1 MHNNL
6 LAQKTQENIRL
17 ILKVNVIEQK
27 MQTLT
32 QIDWDNYRLQGD
44 KIADEIV
51 AKTQELNQ
59 WEHLRKVITIQWGDN
74 QSLPTDLPD
83 FIRNY
88 FTENAVLPPNSDS
101 KKIAKGQEFFQKNAE
116 DCLSLLGTMSL
127 PYCYAA
133 ADGAQVLY
141 FSERMRNDAQ
151 KRLLETARFV
161 FEVNQKDSLKEEGLA
176 FITILKVRL
185 LHATIRFHV
194 KNHKDW
200 NMKWGLPINQEDLM
214 GTNIAFSSIILRGLR
229 KLGKKYTNQD
239 AENYLHLCYVVGQL
253 LGIDKKILPQTMKEA
268 VFLSQNTE
276 MRHFKSSHEGNVLMQ
291 TLLSHFEEILPPVV
305 PDGYI
310 HSYMRFLLGDRVC
323 DLLGIPAAN
332 WTKHI
337 VNTLPIIT
345 TMKASFGKSPHAVR
359 SYWEARNLIAQQ
371 K

>member
-1 MHNNL
+1 
-6 LAQKTQENIRL
+6 
-17 ILKVNVIEQK
+17 

-32 QIDWDNYRLQGD
+32 QTDWDTYRLKGD
-44 KIADEIV
+44 EIADKV
-51 AKTQELNQ
+51 VQKTQQLNQ
-59 WEHLRKVITIQWGDN
+59 WEELRKVITIQWGDN
-74 QSLPTDLPD
+74 QKLSEDLPD
-83 FIRNY
+83 YMKNY
-88 FTENAVLPPNSDS
+88 FSEHAVLPSGSDL

-161 FEVNQKDSLKEEGLA
+161 FEVNQTDSLKQNGLA

-185 LHATIRFHV
+185 LHATIRFHL
-194 KNHKDW
+194 KNHEDW
-200 NMKWGLPINQEDLM
+200 DIKWGLPINQEDLM
-214 GTNIAFSSIILRGLR
+214 GTNIAFSFIVLRGLR
-229 KLGKKYTNQD
+229 KLGKKFSNQE
-239 AENYLHLCYVVGQL
+239 ANSYLHLWYVVGQL

-276 MRHFKSSHEGNVLMQ
+276 MRHFKSSHEGNVLTR
-291 TLLSHFEEILPPVV
+291 TLLSHFDDILPPIV
-305 PDGYI
+305 PRSYI
-310 HSYMRFLLGDRVC
+310 HSYMRFLLGDKIC
-323 DLLGIPAAN
+323 DMLGVPAAN
-332 WTKHI
+332 WTKYMVEAMPVI
-337 VNTLPIIT
+337 Q
-345 TMKASFGKSPHAVR
+345 TMKASFGKSPRAVR

>member
-1 MHNNL
+1 
-6 LAQKTQENIRL
+6 
-17 ILKVNVIEQK
+17 

-44 KIADEIV
+44 KIADEIIQ
-51 AKTQELNQ
+51 KTQEQNE

-88 FTENAVLPPNSDS
+88 FIENAVLPPHSDP

-116 DCLSLLGTMSL
+116 DCLGLLGTMSL

-161 FEVNQKDSLKEEGLA
+161 FEVNQTDSLKEGGLA
-176 FITILKVRL
+176 FTTILKVRL

-200 NMKWGLPINQEDLM
+200 DMKWGLPINQEDLM
-214 GTNIAFSSIILRGLR
+214 GTNIAFSSIVLRGLR
-229 KLGKKYTNQD
+229 KLGKKFTNED
-239 AENYLHLCYVVGQL
+239 AENYLHLWLVIGQL

-268 VFLSQNTE
+268 VFLAQNTE
-276 MRHFKSSHEGNVLMQ
+276 MRHFKSSHEGNVLTQ
-291 TLLSHFEEILPPVV
+291 TLLSHFDAILPSVV
-305 PDGYI
+305 PKGYI

-323 DLLGIPAAN
+323 DILGVPAAD
-332 WTKHI
+332 WTKYL
-337 VNTLPIIT
+337 VQTMPIIQA
-345 TMKASFGKSPHAVR
+345 MKASFGQSPHAVR
-359 SYWEARNLIAQQ
+359 SYWEARNMIAKQ

>member
-1 MHNNL
+1 
-6 LAQKTQENIRL
+6 
-17 ILKVNVIEQK
+17 

-44 KIADEIV
+44 EIADQIV
-51 AKTQELNQ
+51 QKTQELNE
-59 WEHLRKVITIQWGDN
+59 WESLREVITIQWGDN
-74 QSLPTDLPD
+74 QTLPDDLPK

-88 FTENAVLPPNSDS
+88 FTENAVLPSNSDLE
-101 KKIAKGQEFFQKNAE
+101 KIAKGQVFFQKNAE

-141 FSERMRNDAQ
+141 FSERMRNDSQ

-161 FEVNQKDSLKEEGLA
+161 FEINQTDSLKPNGLA
-176 FITILKVRL
+176 FTTILKVRL
-185 LHATIRFHV
+185 LHATIRFHL

-214 GTNIAFSSIILRGLR
+214 GTNIAFSSIVLRGLR
-229 KLGKKYTNQD
+229 KLGKKFNNQD
-239 AENYLHLCYVVGQL
+239 AENYLYLWFVVGQL

-276 MRHFKSSHEGNVLMQ
+276 MRHFKSSHEGNVL
-291 TLLSHFEEILPPVV
+291 TEALLSHYDDILPSLV
-305 PDGYI
+305 PKGYI

-323 DLLGIPAAN
+323 DLLGVPAAN
-332 WTKHI
+332 WTKYI
-337 VNTLPIIT
+337 VQTMPLIEA
-345 TMKASFGKSPHAVR
+345 MKASFGNSPQPVR
-359 SYWEARNLIAQQ
+359 SYWEARNLIA
-371 K
+371 KNNLKK